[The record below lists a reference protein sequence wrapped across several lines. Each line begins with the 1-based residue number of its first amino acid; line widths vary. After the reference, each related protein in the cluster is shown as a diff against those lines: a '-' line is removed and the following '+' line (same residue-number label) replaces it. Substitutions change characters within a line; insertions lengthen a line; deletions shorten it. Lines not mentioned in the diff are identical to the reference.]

1 MSGKPLERP
10 KLEDKEINQAL
21 MKEDFKK
28 RLEIE
33 GVFGV
38 VKTRLGLA
46 RLMTKLPESQKASIG
61 FVFFV
66 SL

>member
-1 MSGKPLERP
+1 LGRP

-21 MKEDFKK
+21 IEEDFKR

-38 VKTRLGLA
+38 A
-46 RLMTKLPESQKASIG
+46 
-61 FVFFV
+61 
-66 SL
+66 